1 MPWPTARR
9 VSRITPVATAVLEH
23 VRRITETRVKPAPAT
38 VDEVSTL
45 FTDYAPVSGCFDEMV
60 DGATATIRPGYA
72 AVHSQLTTL
81 SPPEIRA
88 RADFLAR
95 TYGCLLYTSR
105 CV

>member
-1 MPWPTARR
+1 MN
-9 VSRITPVATAVLEH
+9 RITPLRGAAPVR

-95 TYGCLLYTSR
+95 TYVEQGVTFDIGC
-105 CV
+105 